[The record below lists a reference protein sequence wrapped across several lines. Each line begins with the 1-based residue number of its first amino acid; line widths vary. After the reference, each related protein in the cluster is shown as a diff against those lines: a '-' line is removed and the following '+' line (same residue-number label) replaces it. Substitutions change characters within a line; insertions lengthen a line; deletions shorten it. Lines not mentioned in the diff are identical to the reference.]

1 MTIGMCYR
9 VPVDSTVDR
18 GSAPGHRTAP
28 WSGAVP
34 GLGLSLV
41 SPCAAP
47 GLSLVWGCPWSGAVP
62 GLGLSQV
69 WIRLREADLILIR
82 STSTN
87 NFS

>member
-1 MTIGMCYR
+1 MTIVMCYR

-41 SPCAAP
+41 SPWSVPGLSLGFPWAVP
-47 GLSLVWGCPWSGAVP
+47 GLGLSLVWGCPWSGAVP
-62 GLGLSQV
+62 GLDQTEGS
-69 WIRLREADLILIR
+69 
-82 STSTN
+82 
-87 NFS
+87 